1 MIEVNA
7 MQHLD
12 QVLGF
17 KKDNP
22 GISRGLDLQIWGFL
36 HFFQKYCNE
45 FLLFFCMTIE
55 ANTVQRVAAVLLSGS
70 TSILLVVQRRYPIY

>member
-22 GISRGLDLQIWGFL
+22 GYNRALSIQFWGSFHL
-36 HFFQKYCNE
+36 FQKWYNE
-45 FLLFFCMTIE
+45 FLLLFCMTIE
-55 ANTVQRVAAVLLSGS
+55 TNTVQGLAAALYYWEGPLLDY
-70 TSILLVVQRRYPIY
+70 LF